1 MMGILLV
8 IIISY
13 LIGSISF
20 SYLIAKRIA
29 GIDIRAHGSGNAGA
43 TNTLRVLG
51 KGPGIVVLVLDAL
64 KGVAA
69 MGIAYW
75 ITGANPV
82 AYAFAG
88 IFAIVGHNWPVFFG
102 FRGGK
107 GIATTIG
114 VALGLSP
121 LAFSVAVVFTVIV
134 IAITRY
140 VSLGSLVFVTLLPFL
155 LWFLTDHP
163 VYPLVSLI
171 ITVFAY
177 IRHSSNIVNLVH
189 GKERKLG
196 DKSQRPLL

>member
-1 MMGILLV
+1 MGFVLAV
-8 IIISY
+8 IISY

-20 SYLIAKRIA
+20 SYLIAKRLA
-29 GIDIRAHGSGNAGA
+29 GIDIRTQGSGNAGA

-51 KGPGIVVLVLDAL
+51 KGPGIAVLVLDAL
-64 KGVAA
+64 KGLAA
-69 MGIAYW
+69 MGIAHW
-75 ITGANPV
+75 ITSGDPV

-107 GIATTIG
+107 GIATTLG

-121 LAFSVAVVFTVIV
+121 LAFLIAAVVTVIV

-140 VSLGSLVFVTLLPFL
+140 VSLGSLVFVTLLPVL

-163 VYPLVSLI
+163 VYPLVSLL

-177 IRHSSNIVNLVH
+177 IRHSSNIVNLVQ

-196 DKSQRPLL
+196 DKSQRTPLQ

>member
-1 MMGILLV
+1 MGFAIAVIL
-8 IIISY
+8 SY

-20 SYLIAKRIA
+20 SYLIAKRLA
-29 GIDIRAHGSGNAGA
+29 GIDIRSHGSGNAGA

-64 KGVAA
+64 KGLAA
-69 MGIAYW
+69 MGIAHW
-75 ITGANPV
+75 ITGGDPV

-88 IFAIVGHNWPVFFG
+88 IFAIVGHNWPIFFG

-107 GIATTIG
+107 GIATTLG

-121 LAFSVAVVFTVIV
+121 LAFLIAAVITVIV

-140 VSLGSLVFVTLLPFL
+140 VSLGSLVFVTLLPVL

-163 VYPLVSLI
+163 IYPLVSLL

-177 IRHSSNIVNLVH
+177 IRHSSNIVNLVQ

-196 DKSQRPLL
+196 DKSQRTPLQ

>member
-1 MMGILLV
+1 MMGFLLSIV
-8 IIISY
+8 VSY

-20 SYLIAKRIA
+20 SYLIAKKLA
-29 GIDIRAHGSGNAGA
+29 GIDIRTQGSGNAGA

-64 KGVAA
+64 KGAIA
-69 MGIAYW
+69 MGIAHW
-75 ITGANPV
+75 ITGGNPV
-82 AYAFAG
+82 AYAISG

-107 GIATTIG
+107 GIATTLG
-114 VALGLSP
+114 VALALSP
-121 LAFSVAVVFTVIV
+121 MAFLISAVITVIV

-140 VSLGSLVFVTLLPFL
+140 VSLGSLVFVTLLPIL
-155 LWFLTDHP
+155 LWFMTDHP
-163 VYPLVSLI
+163 VYPLASLM

-177 IRHSSNIVNLVH
+177 IRHSSNIVNLIQ

-196 DKSQRPLL
+196 DKSQRQLQ